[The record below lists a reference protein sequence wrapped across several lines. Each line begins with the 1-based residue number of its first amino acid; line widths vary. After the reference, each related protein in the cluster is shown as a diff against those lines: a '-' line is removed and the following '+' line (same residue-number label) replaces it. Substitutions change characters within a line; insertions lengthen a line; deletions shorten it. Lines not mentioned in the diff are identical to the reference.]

1 MANEKRL
8 IDANALDE
16 KVGKLAERYA
26 AQGRM
31 VVAEDYN
38 FIRTVLMTA
47 PTVDAVEVVHA
58 KWLIT
63 HTVDTWMGISKIDG
77 FICSECGV
85 SSKRG
90 GNYCPNCGAKMD
102 GDGNG

>member
-8 IDANALDE
+8 IDANALNE

-38 FIRTVLMTA
+38 FIRTVLMTV

-58 KWLIT
+58 RWEMASETMPIYRC
-63 HTVDTWMGISKIDG
+63 TVCKERNLFKNGDNVLS
-77 FICSECGV
+77 
-85 SSKRG
+85 
-90 GNYCPNCGAKMD
+90 NYCPNCGATMD